1 MIRRKG
7 QSWQKCVMKM
17 QKKSESDYRIA
28 RQGNVKVVTKMQGK
42 ERGNWFIEQPS
53 PRANLVIHN
62 CTLFK
67 IMKCSRKWKFL
78 RQYLS
83 VNQSFSSFAKVDCL
97 WKPRS
102 EDRLNTFCQKLSC
115 WGNCIKLQ
123 FSDIEFPISL
133 FCTLTILSMMFK
145 DFSF

>member
-17 QKKSESDYRIA
+17 QKKSESDYKIA
-28 RQGNVKVVTKMQGK
+28 RQGNVRVITKMQGK

-78 RQYLS
+78 RQYIS
-83 VNQSFSSFAKVDCL
+83 VNQSFCSFAKSWLFV
-97 WKPRS
+97 KASQRRS
-102 EDRLNTFCQKLSC
+102 FKH
-115 WGNCIKLQ
+115 
-123 FSDIEFPISL
+123 
-133 FCTLTILSMMFK
+133 ILSKAVMLRKLHKIAIFWYWISNFTALHANHFVN
-145 DFSF
+145 DV